1 MSTFVRVAVSSF
13 AAALIMAATCASAQ
27 NIDQLQGMIN
37 AEMGQMN
44 ANINAGQ
51 QQINAMVQQ
60 RMQDPQVQ
68 ASYQAYL
75 RQCQMSRQYPMDF
88 PTYTYNYIYTNGF
101 SAQGTALARANENAN
116 NTKVYNAWQ
125 GEQQAEAARGQ
136 AQAGYAE
143 GYQAN
148 NAEFGNT
155 LQGNST
161 FVAPDGEQMVLPHT
175 WADNTTNYYNGNYY
189 HVDQSGNYY
198 VYGTDGNWYPLRK

>member
-1 MSTFVRVAVSSF
+1 MLGRASSRPKR
-13 AAALIMAATCASAQ
+13 
-27 NIDQLQGMIN
+27 G
-37 AEMGQMN
+37 
-44 ANINAGQ
+44 
-51 QQINAMVQQ
+51 
-60 RMQDPQVQ
+60 
-68 ASYQAYL
+68 
-75 RQCQMSRQYPMDF
+75 
-88 PTYTYNYIYTNGF
+88 
-101 SAQGTALARANENAN
+101 
-116 NTKVYNAWQ
+116 
-125 GEQQAEAARGQ
+125 RGQ

-175 WADNTTNYYNGNYY
+175 WADNTTNYYNGNTY

>member
-1 MSTFVRVAVSSF
+1 MFIRSTAFAF
-13 AAALIMAATCASAQ
+13 AAALSMAAPSAFAQ

-51 QQINAMVQQ
+51 QQINGMVQQ

-68 ASYQAYL
+68 AAYSAYVQ
-75 RQCQMSRQYPMDF
+75 RAQMSGQYPMDY
-88 PTYTYNYIYTNGF
+88 PTFTYNYIYTNGF
-101 SAQGTALARANENAN
+101 SASGVAAARANENAN
-116 NTKVYNAWQ
+116 NARVYGAWQ
-125 GEQQAEAARGQ
+125 DEQQAEAGRGQ
-136 AQAGYAE
+136 AQAAYAD

-161 FVAPDGEQMVLPHT
+161 YVAPNGQQMVLPHT
-175 WADNTTNYYNGNYY
+175 WQANTTNYYNGNYY
-189 HVDQSGNYY
+189 HVDPSGNYY
-198 VYGTDGNWYPLRK
+198 VYGSDGNWYPLQR